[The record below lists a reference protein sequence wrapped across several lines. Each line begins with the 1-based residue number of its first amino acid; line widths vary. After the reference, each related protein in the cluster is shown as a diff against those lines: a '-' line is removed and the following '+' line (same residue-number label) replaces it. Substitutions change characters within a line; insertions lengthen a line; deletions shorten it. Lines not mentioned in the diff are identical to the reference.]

1 MQQQPSKMLTRMA
14 PTPSGFLHAG
24 NIYNF
29 LLNWLAARKLGGQ
42 VLLRID
48 DLDAARMRPEY
59 LDDIFRVLEAVGL
72 DWDVGPA
79 GPDDFMRNWSQKGRT
94 DRYVKLIEML
104 NNKGFAYACTCS
116 RKELAEKGLAGKYP
130 GFCRHKNH
138 ILVTDESAL
147 RLNVT
152 SLPEGCWAGLNEQNL
167 EDPVILRRD
176 GIPAY
181 HIGSICDD
189 LFWGVTHVYRGQ
201 DLKPATEIQQVIA
214 SAAGLRDFANIEFE
228 HHPLLVNDEG
238 EKLSKSAGANSFS
251 LLDSLH
257 NPVPVI
263 LHSFARWKGMELK
276 DTRPEKAADLL
287 DFYID

>member
-1 MQQQPSKMLTRMA
+1 MA

-29 LLNWLAARKLGGQ
+29 ILNWLASRKLGGQ

-59 LDDIFRVLEAVGL
+59 LDDIFWVLEAVGL

-79 GPDDFMRNWSQKGRT
+79 GPDDFMQNWSQNGRT

-104 NNKGFAYACTCS
+104 NSREFTYACTCS
-116 RKELAEKGLAGKYP
+116 RKELAEMGLAGKYP
-130 GFCRHKNH
+130 GFCRQRKHV
-138 ILVTDESAL
+138 LATDESAL

-152 SLPEGCWAGLNEQNL
+152 LLPEDCLAGLNEQNL

-189 LFWGVTHVYRGQ
+189 LFWEVTHVFRGQ
-201 DLKPATEIQQVIA
+201 DLKPATEIQQLIA
-214 SAAGLRDFANIEFE
+214 CAAGLTDFANIEFE

-238 EKLSKSAGANSFS
+238 EKLSKSAGANSVS

-257 NPVPVI
+257 NPGPEI
-263 LHSFARWKGMELK
+263 LHSFALWKGIELK
-276 DTRPEKAADLL
+276 GKRPEKVADLL
-287 DFYID
+287 DFYMD